1 MYIILSN
8 AVVGISEKD
17 AIYVP
22 ESGCVKIER
31 EQTALLLVN
40 VPDNALQLIAEG
52 VADGKRFIEMDA
64 ELALG
69 EEEE

>member
-22 ESGCVKIER
+22 ESGYVKIER
-31 EQTALLLVN
+31 EHTALLLSG

-52 VADGKRFIEMDA
+52 IAEGKRFIEMDA
-64 ELALG
+64 ELAL
-69 EEEE
+69 EEEA